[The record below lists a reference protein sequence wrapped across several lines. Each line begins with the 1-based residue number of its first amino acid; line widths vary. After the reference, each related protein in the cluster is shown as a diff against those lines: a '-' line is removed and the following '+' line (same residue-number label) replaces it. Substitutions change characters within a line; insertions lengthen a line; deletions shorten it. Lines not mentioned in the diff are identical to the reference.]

1 MELALLK
8 SKTVQ
13 KIIFGVVV
21 AILALAS
28 VGMIVYLQKT
38 GKIGQLISG
47 LIGRLAVE
55 KEASPPVQEKPA
67 EKLTEE
73 VLPPKPKVYEKEAKK
88 GEGIT
93 HLARKAL
100 NDYLAETKMEINLT
114 PEHKIFIEDYL
125 KDKTGDYWLKPGQKI
140 SFSEELIVEAINQAL
155 KLTPEQLQNL
165 KKYSALVPTI
175 Q

>member
-1 MELALLK
+1 MELAILK

-13 KIIFGVVV
+13 KIIFGIVV

-28 VGMIVYLQKT
+28 IGMIVYLQRT

-47 LIGRLAVE
+47 LTGKLAVE
-55 KEASPPVQEKPA
+55 EKAPPAQEKPA
-67 EKLTEE
+67 EKLTQE
-73 VLPPKPKVYEKEAKK
+73 VLPPTPKVYEKEAEK

-100 NDYLAETKMEINLT
+100 KDYLAETKMEINLT

-165 KKYSALVPTI
+165 KKYSALVPSI